1 MGNKAE
7 RHRAI
12 QEIVRREE
20 IGTQKELVE
29 RLRQLGFEVTQAT
42 VSRDIAELGLARIAL
57 GKGRHRYVLPAAD
70 LPENAYEELKRQF
83 GLFVRDVDRGGNLL
97 VVKTAEGHASGI
109 AYLLDRLR
117 RDEIVG
123 TLAGDDTILVV
134 ARTEEAAQALEDE
147 FAGLL
152 VEEGPCG
159 GRFPVPRVLE
169 LFLKSFLTLFV
180 VMDPVGLVPVF
191 VALAGDRPHR
201 TQVLIA
207 RKAVLVAGGCSPS
220 STFSGGSF
228 WGTWGSPRGPAH
240 RGRGAPLP
248 HRHGDGLRPPR
259 AGDGGG
265 AGRGL
270 EPGGHLRLSPRHP
283 PHRRAW
289 GLGQRPGPG
298 GGGQGVP
305 YGFAVVLFTAYL
317 VLFLAYLFLRGAT
330 AVRRALGRTGVNV
343 VTRVLGLLLAALAVQ
358 YVADGVKGLL

>member
-83 GLFVRDVDRGGNLL
+83 GLFVRDVDRGGHLL

-152 VEEGPCG
+152 VE
-159 GRFPVPRVLE
+159 GR
-169 LFLKSFLTLFV
+169 
-180 VMDPVGLVPVF
+180 
-191 VALAGDRPHR
+191 AL
-201 TQVLIA
+201 
-207 RKAVLVAGGCSPS
+207 
-220 STFSGGSF
+220 
-228 WGTWGSPRGPAH
+228 
-240 RGRGAPLP
+240 
-248 HRHGDGLRPPR
+248 
-259 AGDGGG
+259 
-265 AGRGL
+265 
-270 EPGGHLRLSPRHP
+270 
-283 PHRRAW
+283 
-289 GLGQRPGPG
+289 
-298 GGGQGVP
+298 
-305 YGFAVVLFTAYL
+305 
-317 VLFLAYLFLRGAT
+317 
-330 AVRRALGRTGVNV
+330 RRALSGS
-343 VTRVLGLLLAALAVQ
+343 
-358 YVADGVKGLL
+358 

>member
-134 ARTEEAAQALEDE
+134 AQALEDE

-152 VEEGPCG
+152 VE
-159 GRFPVPRVLE
+159 GR
-169 LFLKSFLTLFV
+169 
-180 VMDPVGLVPVF
+180 
-191 VALAGDRPHR
+191 AL
-201 TQVLIA
+201 
-207 RKAVLVAGGCSPS
+207 
-220 STFSGGSF
+220 
-228 WGTWGSPRGPAH
+228 
-240 RGRGAPLP
+240 
-248 HRHGDGLRPPR
+248 
-259 AGDGGG
+259 
-265 AGRGL
+265 
-270 EPGGHLRLSPRHP
+270 
-283 PHRRAW
+283 
-289 GLGQRPGPG
+289 
-298 GGGQGVP
+298 
-305 YGFAVVLFTAYL
+305 
-317 VLFLAYLFLRGAT
+317 
-330 AVRRALGRTGVNV
+330 RRALSGS
-343 VTRVLGLLLAALAVQ
+343 
-358 YVADGVKGLL
+358 

>member
-42 VSRDIAELGLARIAL
+42 VSRDIAEL
-57 GKGRHRYVLPAAD
+57 
-70 LPENAYEELKRQF
+70 

-152 VEEGPCG
+152 VE
-159 GRFPVPRVLE
+159 GR
-169 LFLKSFLTLFV
+169 
-180 VMDPVGLVPVF
+180 
-191 VALAGDRPHR
+191 AL
-201 TQVLIA
+201 
-207 RKAVLVAGGCSPS
+207 
-220 STFSGGSF
+220 
-228 WGTWGSPRGPAH
+228 
-240 RGRGAPLP
+240 
-248 HRHGDGLRPPR
+248 
-259 AGDGGG
+259 
-265 AGRGL
+265 
-270 EPGGHLRLSPRHP
+270 
-283 PHRRAW
+283 
-289 GLGQRPGPG
+289 
-298 GGGQGVP
+298 
-305 YGFAVVLFTAYL
+305 
-317 VLFLAYLFLRGAT
+317 
-330 AVRRALGRTGVNV
+330 RRALSGS
-343 VTRVLGLLLAALAVQ
+343 
-358 YVADGVKGLL
+358 